1 MKFSVIAFCLLMWV
15 AGCTRPVAKPAV
27 TVSSPALIAFLQ
39 GLTDHCAEKELNGP
53 ASIKRTE
60 KRGVLVSF
68 F

>member
-1 MKFSVIAFCLLMWV
+1 MLRPHPLAHLRQQLLPQLLF
-15 AGCTRPVAKPAV
+15 AQT
-27 TVSSPALIAFLQ
+27 
-39 GLTDHCAEKELNGP
+39 GP